1 MEDNLNPKDL
11 PVFIPPLKTGKVI
24 RVYDGD
30 TITIASRVPGLYNSP
45 IYKFSVRLN
54 GIDAPEMTGKDAD
67 EKEIAIKARDVLTA
81 KILGREIRLENIQTE
96 KYGRLLTDIY
106 LGNTHVNKWMIEER
120 YAVVY
125 DGGKKVTPKS
135 WKKYNEMKF
144 GKGRLAGIDARACGH
159 FLIDNFSEFVD
170 VDRQAMTGLPWEAI
184 SQKIAG
190 KNDTNLFQAFAEL
203 CGAVKKRMPDSQ

>member
-1 MEDNLNPKDL
+1 MWKSIFCCCREKMEDKLNPKAL

-30 TITIASRVPGLYNSP
+30 TITIASRVPGLYNSQ

-67 EKEIAIKARDVLTA
+67 EKEIAIKARDALTA

-120 YAVVY
+120 YAVAY
-125 DGGKKVTPKS
+125 DGGKKVIPNS
-135 WKKYNEMKF
+135 WKKYNER
-144 GKGRLAGIDARACGH
+144 GEI
-159 FLIDNFSEFVD
+159 
-170 VDRQAMTGLPWEAI
+170 T
-184 SQKIAG
+184 
-190 KNDTNLFQAFAEL
+190 
-203 CGAVKKRMPDSQ
+203 